1 MNLRKHLLPLFA
13 IFLLGTVS
21 FLGCASTG
29 MERAGNVAGV
39 ALGVESMGNDQKVKN
54 DVLPQTTGNPTQI
67 LFPALS
73 DRQEG
78 V

>member
-1 MNLRKHLLPLFA
+1 MNLRKLLRPLFA

-29 MERAGNVAGV
+29 MDRAGNVAGV
-39 ALGVESMGNDQKVKN
+39 ALGVESMGNDQRVNN
-54 DVLPQTTGNPTQI
+54 DVLPQATGNPTRM